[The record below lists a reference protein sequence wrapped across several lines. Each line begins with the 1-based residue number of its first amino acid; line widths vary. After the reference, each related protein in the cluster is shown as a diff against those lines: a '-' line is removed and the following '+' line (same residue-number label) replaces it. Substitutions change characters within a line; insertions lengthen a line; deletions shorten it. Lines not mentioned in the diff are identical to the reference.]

1 MKREKKAVDPV
12 EDFVKEGLLGER
24 VYAPEEDE
32 EEEEAGDDTVPY
44 DKAKIDQDLPQAV
57 PGDVAKKA
65 GVNLG
70 DADQPAVGPDEEY
83 PPKDPAMVDGEEPPA
98 EGATDDSEGVV
109 DDSEGG
115 DETEEPVDGEEEPT
129 VDDEEEVVEGGDALP
144 QIGISVFAEG
154 LCRMLG
160 SAKHFA
166 EAMKTHEH
174 QFVEA
179 YGAERLPVLN
189 EIVHKLTT
197 AEEMLGG
204 CIAPPDAAPASEEGD
219 DGEEAPVDEDDDVE
233 ADPAAAPAPVE
244 DGEEEGE

>member
-1 MKREKKAVDPV
+1 MKRELKAVDPV
-12 EDFVKEGLLGER
+12 LDFVKEGLLGER

-32 EEEEAGDDTVPY
+32 EDEEVGDDTVPY

-57 PGDVAKKA
+57 PGDVAKAA

-70 DADQPAVGPDEEY
+70 DADKPAGGPEEY
-83 PPKDPAMVDGEEPPA
+83 PPKDPADGEEPPA
-98 EGATDDSEGVV
+98 DDAPAEDGVV
-109 DDSEGG
+109 DDSEEGEPEAG
-115 DETEEPVDGEEEPT
+115 DETEEPVDGEET
-129 VDDEEEVVEGGDALP
+129 GDEEEVAEGGGDALP

-204 CIAPPDAAPASEEGD
+204 CIAPPEGQAADLEGD
-219 DGEEAPVDEDDDVE
+219 EGEAPVDEDDDEVE
-233 ADPAAAPAPVE
+233 ADPAAPAPVE
-244 DGEEEGE
+244 DDEEEGE